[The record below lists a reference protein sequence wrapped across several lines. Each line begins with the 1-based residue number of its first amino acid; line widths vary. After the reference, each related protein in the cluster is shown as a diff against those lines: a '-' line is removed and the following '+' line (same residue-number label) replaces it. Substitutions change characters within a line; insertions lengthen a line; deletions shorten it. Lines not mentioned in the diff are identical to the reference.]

1 MSFGEKL
8 KYLRTIHNTTQQE
21 LADHLKVTRPT
32 IAGYETKGKE
42 PDYNTLY
49 SIAKYFH
56 TSVDY
61 LICNSTDQPEN
72 ENESDTKYML
82 LVEQIRS
89 LDQNDYKRLYD
100 YLTLLTNQPC
110 YKNMGTNTDT
120 ENKENTS
127 NSDDKNDSSN
137 TTEKKEP

>member
-82 LVEQIRS
+82 L
-89 LDQNDYKRLYD
+89 
-100 YLTLLTNQPC
+100 LTNQPC

>member
-1 MSFGEKL
+1 M
-8 KYLRTIHNTTQQE
+8 
-21 LADHLKVTRPT
+21 
-32 IAGYETKGKE
+32 
-42 PDYNTLY
+42 Y